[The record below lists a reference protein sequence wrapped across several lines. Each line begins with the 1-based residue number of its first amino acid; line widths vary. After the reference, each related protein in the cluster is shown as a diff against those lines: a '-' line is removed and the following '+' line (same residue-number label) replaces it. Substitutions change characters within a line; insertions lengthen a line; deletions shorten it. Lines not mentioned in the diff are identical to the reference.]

1 MNACINIIQDIIFT
15 CSAVTKAKLWA
26 LLKSK
31 CHLNMSSEFFKD
43 RSKDS
48 VVERQQE
55 VHLYVDQPASHRC
68 LYSGHSTLKL
78 KMKTLTLKSCQ
89 YTNKNDSP
97 TFYSSGNFNF
107 LWLLVLHIWGKKW
120 INHYWPWS
128 WKCFFF
134 FWFLIALA
142 SIFSRQI
149 DFYLHLIIL

>member
-1 MNACINIIQDIIFT
+1 MIHSSINANINIQQFIIFT
-15 CSAVTKAKLWA
+15 CYFFPKAQLWA
-26 LLKSK
+26 PLQSK

-55 VHLYVDQPASHRC
+55 VHLHVDQPASHRG

-78 KMKTLTLKSCQ
+78 KMETLTLKSCQ

-107 LWLLVLHIWGKKW
+107 LWLLVLHIWGKNEL
-120 INHYWPWS
+120 IIIGRGRGNV
-128 WKCFFF
+128 FFF
-134 FWFLIALA
+134 VLVCTCI
-142 SIFSRQI
+142 
-149 DFYLHLIIL
+149 HLFPQN